1 MDLAVH
7 NSEAEDDK
15 INAKTKSDLR
25 EAYEARVQ
33 SIQNE
38 IGDLETIRA
47 RLGLSAR
54 KICQL
59 LLVDPSAWTRWKRGE
74 NPPPHVWQSLYWY
87 IKSQDSKNQLV
98 SVDKQLELQ
107 APAASGVW
115 LAPEQQPVDRDLHR
129 KIQSFHDQTLGL
141 HQKNE
146 ELESKVHNLEH
157 AVRAN
162 RSTAILLGISTLILA
177 FAFYKALRG

>member
-1 MDLAVH
+1 MDIAVH
-7 NSEAEDDK
+7 NSDPDEDK
-15 INAKTKSDLR
+15 ITAKTKSDLR
-25 EAYEARVQ
+25 EVYETRVQ
-33 SIQNE
+33 AIQNE
-38 IGDLETIRA
+38 IGDLETIRT

-87 IKSQDSKNQLV
+87 IKSQEPKNQLV
-98 SVDKQLELQ
+98 SIDKQVELTS
-107 APAASGVW
+107 PSNGVW
-115 LAPEQQPVDRDLHR
+115 LAPEQPPVDRDLHR
-129 KIQSFHDQTLGL
+129 KIQGFHDQTLSL
-141 HQKNE
+141 HQKND